1 MSGEKLGELFHHD
14 STIFDPYSLFSLRS
28 GGPQGLD
35 QSGLPQFSGFL
46 DYLQSSTDFGFTSS
60 LSQEPF
66 GLIGD
71 RHKVCKAEPRATEN
85 VISSVF
91 AGGGTRTMTANSSVS
106 SSSTEAAGE
115 EESDK
120 NEKNEEK
127 EQEDE
132 DENKDVK
139 GADDGADEDEKAKTV
154 SANLMVQFCLIN
166 FLCVW
171 RNCFALIL
179 LKNLLFATRSKS
191 RKKGEKR
198 QRQPRFAFMTKSEV
212 DHLEDGYRW
221 RKYGQKAVK
230 NSPYPRSYYRC
241 TTQKCLV
248 KKRVERSYE
257 DPSIVITTYEG
268 QHTHHY
274 PSNVR
279 GSSHM
284 LANQQSSMPPS
295 FHHELFLQTLTPPLQ
310 QLNLPANY
318 HDLLLLQNSIHPS
331 FINSNQP

>member
-28 GGPQGLD
+28 GGPQGLE
-35 QSGLPQFSGFL
+35 SGLPQFSGFL

-91 AGGGTRTMTANSSVS
+91 AGGGTTAMTANSSVS

-127 EQEDE
+127 EQEEE
-132 DENKDVK
+132 DENKDAK

-154 SANLMVQFCLIN
+154 
-166 FLCVW
+166 
-171 RNCFALIL
+171 
-179 LKNLLFATRSKS
+179 SKS

-248 KKRVERSYE
+248 KKRVERSFE

-284 LANQQSSMPPS
+284 LANQQTSMPPS
-295 FHHELFLQTLTPPLQ
+295 FHHDLFLQTLTPPLQ

-318 HDLLLLQNSIHPS
+318 HELLLLQNSIHPS

>member
-14 STIFDPYSLFSLRS
+14 STIFDPYPLFSLRS
-28 GGPQGLD
+28 GGTQGLD
-35 QSGLPQFSGFL
+35 SGLPQFAGFL
-46 DYLQSSTDFGFTSS
+46 DYLQSSTDFSFASS

-66 GLIGD
+66 IPIGD
-71 RHKVCKAEPRATEN
+71 RHKVCKAEPGGTEN
-85 VISSVF
+85 VISPGYG
-91 AGGGTRTMTANSSVS
+91 GGGTTALTANSSVS

-127 EQEDE
+127 ELEE
-132 DENKDVK
+132 EEEENKEGK
-139 GADDGADEDEKAKTV
+139 GVDDGANEDDKANKTV
-154 SANLMVQFCLIN
+154 SKA
-166 FLCVW
+166 
-171 RNCFALIL
+171 
-179 LKNLLFATRSKS
+179 

-198 QRQPRFAFMTKSEV
+198 QREPRFAFMTKSEV

-230 NSPYPRSYYRC
+230 NSPFPRSYYRC
-241 TTQKCLV
+241 TTQKCAV

-284 LANQQSSMPPS
+284 LANQQPSVPPG
-295 FHHELFLQTLTPPLQ
+295 FHHDFFLQTLTPPLQ

-318 HDLLLLQNSIHPS
+318 HDLLLLQNSIHHPS